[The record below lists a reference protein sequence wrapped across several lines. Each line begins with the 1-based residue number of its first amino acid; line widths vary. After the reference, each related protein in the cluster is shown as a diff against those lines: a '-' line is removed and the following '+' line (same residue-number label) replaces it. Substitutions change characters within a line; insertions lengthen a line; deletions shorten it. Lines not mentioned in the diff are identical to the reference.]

1 MSVLSLVRFDP
12 DGKAIYVEAQPGV
25 PLPREV
31 APVTDAKADR
41 LKAWLNV
48 AMNRV
53 HASQVADTDVYAAK
67 VKGLRQCVGTGSTE
81 ALAISDLE
89 GKLTSWAEH
98 RLTGGEELPFFD
110 RPMVVVPAEIVRCI
124 RLSTLRK
131 LVIAR
136 AGQWGVVRRKLPPHA
151 LDPLLADID
160 QLITRHAA
168 QMNGTH

>member
-1 MSVLSLVRFDP
+1 MSGITLVREGD
-12 DGKAIYVEAQPGV
+12 DGQHTFVDVRPGE
-25 PLPREV
+25 PLPRQV
-31 APVTDAKADR
+31 VPVTDAKADR
-41 LKAWLNV
+41 LKAWINAAMTRVNV
-48 AMNRV
+48 ARV
-53 HASQVADTDVYAAK
+53 PDTDVFAAR
-67 VKGLRQCVGTGSTE
+67 VKGLRNFVGTGSTE
-81 ALAISDLE
+81 EIASRDLE
-89 GKLTSWAEH
+89 QRLEHWAKQ

-110 RPMVVVPAEIVRCI
+110 RPLVVVPAEIVRCI

-136 AGQWGVVRRKLPPHA
+136 SVQWGVARRKLPPHA